1 MVYLLLPQEI
11 HAMTPRQRRRTVL
24 GFFCV
29 SALAACTASPGPART
44 QAVSAGQ
51 VCTTEKPMGSH
62 MPVRVCRT
70 RAQIEA
76 ERKAATAALN
86 QVRTTPSVST
96 EQQ

>member
-1 MVYLLLPQEI
+1 MTALKRRGTLLGLLCL
-11 HAMTPRQRRRTVL
+11 T
-24 GFFCV
+24 
-29 SALAACTASPGPART
+29 ALAACAASPGPART
-44 QAVSAGQ
+44 QTVSAGQ

-70 RAQIEA
+70 REQIEA